1 MKRNEMTMWVAGAAM
16 VAVAGIAQAAG
27 RGIDRP
33 MTQAGAEAEG
43 AGAVLSGNAYAGRRI
58 DQQHVLRE
66 RTEGAAEFAVM
77 DLQGE
82 AGEPGGV
89 AYQGR
94 RTDSLHRLQ

>member
-1 MKRNEMTMWVAGAAM
+1 MKRNTLAVWVAGAAM
-16 VAVAGIAQAAG
+16 IAVAGVSQAAG

-33 MTQAGAEAEG
+33 MTQAGAEAG
-43 AGAVLSGNAYAGRRI
+43 SAGAVMTGNAYAGRRI

-82 AGEPGGV
+82 ADEARGV

-94 RTDSLHRLQ
+94 RTDSLHLIQ

>member
-1 MKRNEMTMWVAGAAM
+1 MKRNTLAMWVAGAAM
-16 VAVAGIAQAAG
+16 VAVAGVSQAAG

-33 MTQAGAEAEG
+33 VTQAATAAES
-43 AGAVLSGNAYAGRRI
+43 AGTVSIGNAYAGRRV

-82 AGEPGGV
+82 AREARGV
-89 AYQGR
+89 AYHGR
-94 RTDSLHRLQ
+94 RTDSLHLVQ

>member
-1 MKRNEMTMWVAGAAM
+1 M
-16 VAVAGIAQAAG
+16 VAVAGVSQAAG

-33 MTQAGAEAEG
+33 VTPAATGAES
-43 AGAVLSGNAYAGRRI
+43 AGTVSIGNAYAGRRV

-82 AGEPGGV
+82 AREARGV

-94 RTDSLHRLQ
+94 RTDSLHLIQ